1 MRLINSHKTV
11 LYYHMYL
18 VDDSFSLVDQHL
30 AIIEKAEFDLVYIYA
45 YNVNL
50 GNEPYL
56 TEISAKL
63 SSITNVRM
71 HVSNCSHVNEFATL
85 EKVSADLCN
94 YEDDVWIAYA
104 HSKGVTHGTYSDA
117 ARKGILL
124 LKQLILIQKT
134 IKKNGLFAD
143 YFDVAGSDLVVA
155 NFNDFG
161 PPQFAFA
168 GNMWVAK
175 ISHLKRLAKIHANF
189 KHLKSLRYQAEGWIG
204 SYSSSN
210 IFNIFSPA
218 RHHYDEHWLNVD
230 ESGISSEFSDFTKNN
245 LNYEFIQEYF
255 NNSIEYH
262 KNKIEHLYKNFYP
275 YSLKL
280 RRGIFNFIKTV
291 LISNKLFFRIVM
303 SFLYRVG
310 FLKSPLG
317 LFYLDV
323 PSQLTISK
331 SIKYVDK

>member
-1 MRLINSHKTV
+1 
-11 LYYHMYL
+11 MYL
-18 VDDSFSLVDQHL
+18 VDDSFSLVNQHL
-30 AIIEKAEFDLVYIYA
+30 EIIEKAKFDLVYIYA

-50 GNEPYL
+50 GNESYVNKIR
-56 TEISAKL
+56 TKL
-63 SSITNVRM
+63 SSMANLTIHTSTC
-71 HVSNCSHVNEFATL
+71 SNVNEFATL
-85 EKVSADLCN
+85 ERVSADLCN
-94 YEDDVWIAYA
+94 YEDDVWVAYA
-104 HSKGVTHGTYSDA
+104 HSKGVTHGSNSDA

-124 LKQLILIQKT
+124 FKQLILIQKN
-134 IKKNGLFAD
+134 IKKNGAFAN
-143 YFDVAGSDLVVA
+143 YFNVAGSDLVVA

-168 GNMWVAK
+168 GNMWMAK

-189 KHLKSLRYQAEGWIG
+189 KYLKSLRYHAEGWIG
-204 SYSSSN
+204 GYNSSN
-210 IFNIFSPA
+210 IFNVFSPA

-230 ESGISSEFSDFTKNN
+230 EAGISSELSDFTKNS
-245 LNYEFIQEYF
+245 LNYEFIQDYF
-255 NNSIEYH
+255 NNSIGYH
-262 KNKIEHLYKNFYP
+262 KNKIEQLYKNFYP

-280 RRGIFNFIKTV
+280 RRIIFNFIKTV
-291 LISNKLFFRIVM
+291 LISNKLFFRIAM

-331 SIKYVDK
+331 SIKYDDK